1 MKKSIGLIALLSC
14 MLLFN
19 ACKKETVNYVSWEI
33 NGEMYNGS
41 YRLEALPGEIPGKAI
56 GMHLPSYDSVAA
68 KTVVTFE
75 DKVQN
80 WIFTLNIPT
89 DSTEITL
96 EKDGSHNL
104 IFTDTELKR
113 SLYPRGLKITMLQ
126 DTTENE
132 NIVKDKSSLNI
143 FLKFEGEM
151 FLRDSVGTE
160 QIHQVKGELKF
171 KQPEI

>member
-1 MKKSIGLIALLSC
+1 MRKSIWLIVLLFC
-14 MLLFN
+14 LLMFN
-19 ACKKETVNYVSWEI
+19 ACKKETINYVSWEI
-33 NGEMYNGS
+33 SGEMYNGS
-41 YRLEALPGEIPGKAI
+41 YRLEALSGEIPGKAI

-68 KTVVTFE
+68 KAVVTFE

-80 WIFTLNIPT
+80 WIFTLNIPA

-126 DTTENE
+126 DTTEKA
-132 NIVKDKSSLNI
+132 NIVEDKSLLDL

-151 FLRDSVGTE
+151 FLRDSMGTE
-160 QIHQVKGELKF
+160 QIHQVKGEMKF
-171 KQPEI
+171 KQPEN